1 LESGEFRNLGK
12 SLRLSFPFSDG
23 QPLNLRRAVSLA
35 RGNEYNRGTSSVGGI
50 ETSCDFEASGGLP
63 GAKRDTSCFALGSD
77 AGSSMN
83 GLKSSSRDGIMRKP
97 RVPFGSGISTAKK
110 ESTLSPSKRKLA
122 TKAKIAPP
130 KATYATPRAT
140 TISIVAACR
149 PAWPMKPARP
159 TVHMIAG

>member
-1 LESGEFRNLGK
+1 LESGQFRNLGK

-23 QPLNLRRAVSLA
+23 QQLNRINLRRGVSLA
-35 RGNEYNRGTSSVGGI
+35 RGNESSSVGGI

-63 GAKRDTSCFALGSD
+63 GAKRDTSYFALGSD

-83 GLKSSSRDGIMRKP
+83 LLKSSSRDGIMRKP
-97 RVPFGSGISTAKK
+97 RVRFGSGISTAKK